1 LKEIKMST
9 GFKGPIVH
17 GTRATNEG
25 YAYRTGM
32 GMMSSAEFD
41 IWHDDFHQYVF
52 AATTA
57 NVGIINTPWGWQGA
71 AIDTGGTALVT
82 TAAAVGRNGVL
93 ALTDATLS
101 EGVAVYSNKTFQ
113 LATGK
118 RFFYETRIR
127 TDDVTDNVIRFGL
140 SSLTNLS
147 TTVTVWDTTNDDL
160 LTMGIADGAATT
172 NLYSDTANA
181 GITTTAGDATVL
193 VVNTWHTL
201 AIYYDG
207 ATAFA
212 YVDGAQVAKTTTTI
226 PTGIALAAFFGMMN
240 GNGAG
245 GNNLWVDYT
254 RICSER

>member
-1 LKEIKMST
+1 MPT

-17 GTRATNEG
+17 GPQLNGADYR
-25 YAYRTGM
+25 YRTGM

-41 IWHDDFHQYVF
+41 VWHDDFHQFVV
-52 AATTA
+52 ATSIT
-57 NVGIINTPWGWQGA
+57 NGPVINTPWGWQGA

-82 TAAAVGRNGVL
+82 TTAAVGRNGVL

-101 EGVAVYSNKTFQ
+101 EGVAIYSNKTFQ

-127 TDDVTDNVIRFGL
+127 TDDVTDNIIQFGL
-140 SSLTNLS
+140 SSQTAV
-147 TTVTVWDTTNDDL
+147 TTPVTLWNTANDDVISF
-160 LTMGIADGAATT
+160 GIADGAATT
-172 NLYSDTANA
+172 VMYTDTADA

-207 ATAFA
+207 ATAFGF
-212 YVDGAQVAKTTTTI
+212 VDGTQVVKTTTTI
-226 PTGIALAAFFGMMN
+226 PTAKALGAFFGMVN

-254 RICSER
+254 RIVSER